1 MAMLDV
7 APAFK
12 EDDQQISSDR
22 WRRLNAE
29 GEHGWR
35 ASTAKPSSETRA
47 DPMRML
53 QIISVCVLAL
63 PNITM

>member
-12 EDDQQISSDR
+12 EDDEQISSDQ

-35 ASTAKPSSETRA
+35 ARAAKPSSETCA
-47 DPMRML
+47 DPRRML
-53 QIISVCVLAL
+53 
-63 PNITM
+63 